1 MRAGEHT
8 PAVEARRL
16 WRGGGEGGCR
26 WGGGERR
33 ETLRWL
39 RHITVIVS
47 HRERRECEVV
57 RCREVWRG
65 FARGAH
71 AVAGLVEE
79 RTEGETRTLA
89 GRECSS

>member
-57 RCREVWRG
+57 RCRERCGVGLRAAHMRLPVLWRRG
-65 FARGAH
+65 QRRDENSRGA
-71 AVAGLVEE
+71 
-79 RTEGETRTLA
+79 
-89 GRECSS
+89 